1 MWKSH
6 WARYGVIITLAVLSA
21 WVVAPSVVI
30 MPLAS
35 WTNGSLADVQLSNP
49 PLSLPNGSTIPISR
63 PLKQGLDIQ
72 GGMQITLNLD
82 TSNIPI
88 EDKPQAAEA
97 AREVI
102 TRRVDLYG
110 IAEPQVQTVRSG
122 NDFRLLVEL
131 PGVTSPTEAARL
143 VGQTAQLS
151 FALIDTSPQASIS
164 GYLIPTEL
172 GGAQLKKSLV
182 QFNPQTNVPE
192 VAIEFND
199 EGKNLF
205 AQITE
210 EHTGEQ
216 LAILLDGYPIMAP
229 TINEPIYAGMAVISG
244 GFTSEEAKQLS
255 IQLSAGA
262 LPVPID
268 ILEQRTIGASLG
280 EIAVNQSVFAGMVGL
295 GLVMLF
301 MILIYRWSGV
311 IACIALSLFALFTL
325 ALYKI
330 LGVTLTLPG
339 IAGLILTIGM
349 AVDANILIFER
360 MKEELRLGKP
370 YVVAMELGFGKAWD
384 SIKDANIVTILT
396 ALVLINPL
404 QLSFLNTSG
413 LVRGF
418 GITLLIGVLL
428 GLFTGVVVTRTMMRL
443 FLRERV

>member
-30 MPLAS
+30 IPFAS

-122 NDFRLLVEL
+122 NDYRLLVEL

-151 FALIDTSPQASIS
+151 FALIDTSSQASIS

-172 GGAQLKKSLV
+172 SGAQLKKSLV

-199 EGKNLF
+199 EGKKLF

>member
-30 MPLAS
+30 IPFAS

-122 NDFRLLVEL
+122 NDYRLLVEL

-172 GGAQLKKSLV
+172 SGAQLKKSLV

-199 EGKNLF
+199 EGKKLF